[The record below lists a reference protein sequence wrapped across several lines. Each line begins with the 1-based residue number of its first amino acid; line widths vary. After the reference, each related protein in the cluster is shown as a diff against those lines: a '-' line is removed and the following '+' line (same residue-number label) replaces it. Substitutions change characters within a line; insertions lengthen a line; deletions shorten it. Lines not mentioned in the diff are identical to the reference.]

1 MHSPSPPN
9 LSQQRQLQISYLD
22 HRINPQTEVQEK
34 TEDAI
39 FLQILTVTDP
49 IFLKIVKV
57 E

>member
-9 LSQQRQLQISYLD
+9 LSQQRQLQIS
-22 HRINPQTEVQEK
+22 NPQTEVQEK